1 MAFIAVTALALV
13 AAGCVKVDMDFVV
26 NDDGSG
32 SFSQKI
38 TFAEPM
44 IELMVGSG
52 QAGTQAEACDSFIA
66 ESEANGSAVDFS
78 TAGVDTSDLDS
89 IDPVFESVNS
99 DSECSTTQG
108 FSWSAAQ
115 YSTLREVMAE
125 GDGPQIIQLEDGWRF
140 ELSSSFMSE
149 GASEDEFAQLAS
161 LGLDPPTAVISVTL
175 PGEPLE
181 HNADSAARSTFTW
194 EFDLTDPQAAPE
206 RLVAQTRLSSGG
218 IGPEAIAG
226 IVVGVV
232 VLLLAIVGMLRRH
245 NENDAEPDS
254 LDSDTEPDADEPD
267 ADSDAPGGA
276 A

>member
-1 MAFIAVTALALV
+1 MALALV

-38 TFAEPM
+38 TLAEPV

-52 QAGTQAEACDSFIA
+52 QAGTRAQACGSFIA
-66 ESEANGSAVDFS
+66 ESEANESIIDFS

-89 IDPVFESVNS
+89 IVSVFESVNS

-115 YSTLREVMAE
+115 YGVLREVMAVGE
-125 GDGPQIIQLEDGWRF
+125 GPQILQLEDGWRF
-140 ELSSSFMSE
+140 ELSSSFMSQ
-149 GASEDEFAQLAS
+149 GPSEDESAQLFS

-181 HNADSAARSTFTW
+181 HNADSVADSTFAW
-194 EFDLTDPQAAPE
+194 KFDLTDPQSAPE
-206 RLVAQTRLSSGG
+206 GFVAQTTLSSGG

-226 IVVGVV
+226 IVVGAV
-232 VLLLAIVGMLRRH
+232 VLLLAIVAMLRRRSVTSSPQ
-245 NENDAEPDS
+245 EGR
-254 LDSDTEPDADEPD
+254 
-267 ADSDAPGGA
+267 GGHRG
-276 A
+276 